1 MSIWFNKSIALE
13 DLKNRDTNTMSA
25 HLGIVFTEIGD
36 DFLRASMPV
45 NEKTKQPFGIL
56 HGGASAALAETAGSI
71 ASALVVDRERY
82 RCVGLEI
89 NANHLRSITNGNVI
103 ATCRPIHLGRQTH
116 VWDIQI
122 HEEATRKIACISRL
136 TVMVL
141 KKMSDE

>member
-1 MSIWFNKSIALE
+1 MSIWFKKDITIH
-13 DLKNRDTNTMSA
+13 DLQNRDTDTMSA
-25 HLGIVFTEIGD
+25 HLGIAFTEIGD

-56 HGGASAALAETAGSI
+56 HGGASAALAETAGSV
-71 ASALVVDRERY
+71 ASALVVDREKY

-89 NANHLRSITNGNVI
+89 NANHLRSVTGGNVI

-122 HEEATRKIACISRL
+122 REEATGKMTCISRL

-141 KKMSDE
+141 KVSGEW